1 LSADVVALP
10 APGARADPRQAA
22 VLRYAVGV
30 TIATAVALGVAW
42 PLSYLTPVLTAT
54 FLAPPGRP
62 VPLKVGVGFVLTV
75 AVACLFA
82 LIFSAALL
90 PYPVAYTL
98 LIGWLLAV
106 LFFARA
112 SGAPPVLILWLLVA
126 MMIIPVLMLESAEL
140 AGFIAGQLVF
150 GSAAAVLF
158 VWLAHGLVPAPPDS
172 PSPATP
178 TAATE
183 TEPPSTMEH
192 VRDAASSTLVVF
204 PIVMLF
210 TVFQLTEQLLVL
222 IFIALLGQ
230 QIRTGAGSQAGHAM
244 VVANVAGGTVSI
256 VFYNLLVAV
265 PWFPFLLLLTLL
277 CGLLFGSL
285 LFSEHKYAK
294 LAGSAFT
301 TVLLIVG
308 STTTST
314 SEAGGKVVTRVLQ
327 IIAAVLYLVVAL
339 NLVDKFGRRRRS

>member
-1 LSADVVALP
+1 M
-10 APGARADPRQAA
+10 
-22 VLRYAVGV
+22 GV

-62 VPLKVGVGFVLTV
+62 VSLKVGVGFVLTV
-75 AVACLFA
+75 AGACLFA
-82 LIFSAALL
+82 LVFSAALL

-106 LFFARA
+106 MFFARA
-112 SGAPPVLILWLLVA
+112 SGAPPVLILWMLIA
-126 MMIIPVLMLESAEL
+126 MMIIPVLMLEYADL

-150 GSAAAVLF
+150 GSAAAILF
-158 VWLAHGLVPAPPDS
+158 VWLAHGLVPAPPDP

-183 TEPPSTMEH
+183 TITPSTREH
-192 VRDAASSTLVVF
+192 VRDAATSTLVVF
-204 PIVMLF
+204 PVVMLF
-210 TVFQLTEQLLVL
+210 TFFQLTEHLLVL

-230 QIRTGAGSQAGHAM
+230 QIRMGAGRQAGYAM
-244 VVANVAGGTVSI
+244 IVANVAGGIVSI
-256 VFYNLLVAV
+256 AFYNLLVAV
-265 PWFPFLLLLTLL
+265 PWLPFLLVLTLL

-301 TVLLIVG
+301 TVLLIIG

-339 NLVDKFGRRRRS
+339 NLVDKLGRRRRS

>member
-1 LSADVVALP
+1 M
-10 APGARADPRQAA
+10 
-22 VLRYAVGV
+22 GV

-75 AVACLFA
+75 AAACLFA
-82 LIFSAALL
+82 LVFSAALL

-106 LFFARA
+106 MFFARA
-112 SGAPPVLILWLLVA
+112 SGAPPVLILWMLIA
-126 MMIIPVLMLESAEL
+126 MMIIPVLMLESADL

-150 GSAAAVLF
+150 GSAAAILF
-158 VWLAHGLVPAPPDS
+158 VWLAHGLVPAPPDP

-183 TEPPSTMEH
+183 TITPSTREH
-192 VRDAASSTLVVF
+192 VRDAATSTLVVF
-204 PIVMLF
+204 PVVMLF
-210 TVFQLTEQLLVL
+210 TFFQLTEHLLVL

-230 QIRTGAGSQAGHAM
+230 QIRLGAGRQAGYAM
-244 VVANVAGGTVSI
+244 IVANVAGGIVSI
-256 VFYNLLVAV
+256 AFYNLLVAV
-265 PWFPFLLLLTLL
+265 PWLPFLLVLTLL

-301 TVLLIVG
+301 TVLLIIG

-339 NLVDKFGRRRRS
+339 NLVDKLGRRRRS

>member
-1 LSADVVALP
+1 MSADELALP
-10 APGARADPRQAA
+10 VPGARADPRQAA

-42 PLSYLTPVLTAT
+42 PLSYLTPVLTAVL
-54 FLAPPGRP
+54 LAPPGRP
-62 VPLKVGVGFVLTV
+62 VPLKVSVGFVLTV

-106 LFFARA
+106 MFYAQGA
-112 SGAPPVLILWLLVA
+112 GAPPILILWLLIA
-126 MMIIPVLMLESAEL
+126 MMVIPVVMLESADL

-150 GSAAAVLF
+150 GAAAAIVF

-172 PSPATP
+172 PAPATP
-178 TAATE
+178 TAAT
-183 TEPPSTMEH
+183 TESPSTMDN
-192 VRDAASSTLVVF
+192 VRDAATSTLVVF

-230 QIRTGAGSQAGHAM
+230 QIRMGAGRQAGYAM
-244 VVANVAGGTVSI
+244 IVANVAGGIISI

-277 CGLLFGSL
+277 CGLLLGNL
-285 LFSEHKYAK
+285 LFSEHTYAK

-301 TVLLIVG
+301 TVLLIIG

-327 IIAAVLYLVVAL
+327 IIAAVLYIVIAL
-339 NLVDKFGRRRRS
+339 NLVEKLGLRRRS

>member
-1 LSADVVALP
+1 M
-10 APGARADPRQAA
+10 
-22 VLRYAVGV
+22 GV

-75 AVACLFA
+75 AAACLFA
-82 LIFSAALL
+82 LVFSAALL

-106 LFFARA
+106 MFFARA
-112 SGAPPVLILWLLVA
+112 SGAPPVLILWMLIA
-126 MMIIPVLMLESAEL
+126 MMIIPVLMLESADL

-150 GSAAAVLF
+150 GSAAAILF
-158 VWLAHGLVPAPPDS
+158 VWLAHGLVPAPPDP

-183 TEPPSTMEH
+183 TITPSTREH
-192 VRDAASSTLVVF
+192 VRDAATSTLVVF
-204 PIVMLF
+204 PVVMLF
-210 TVFQLTEQLLVL
+210 TFFQLTEHLLVL

-230 QIRTGAGSQAGHAM
+230 QIRMGAGRQAGYAM
-244 VVANVAGGTVSI
+244 IVANLAGGIVSI
-256 VFYNLLVAV
+256 AFYNLLVAV
-265 PWFPFLLLLTLL
+265 PWLPFLLVLTLL

-301 TVLLIVG
+301 TVLLIIG

-339 NLVDKFGRRRRS
+339 NLVDKLGRRRRS

>member
-1 LSADVVALP
+1 LSADALALP
-10 APGARADPRQAA
+10 VPGARADPRHAA
-22 VLRYAVGV
+22 ILRYAVGV

-62 VPLKVGVGFVLTV
+62 VSLKVGVGFVLTV
-75 AVACLFA
+75 AGACLFA
-82 LIFSAALL
+82 LLFSAALL

-106 LFFARA
+106 MFFARG
-112 SGAPPVLILWLLVA
+112 SGAPPVLILWMLIA
-126 MMIIPVLMLESAEL
+126 MMIIPVLMLESADL

-150 GSAAAVLF
+150 GSAAAIVF
-158 VWLAHGLVPAPPDS
+158 VWLAHGLVPAPPDP

-183 TEPPSTMEH
+183 TITPSTREH
-192 VRDAASSTLVVF
+192 VRDAATSTLVVF
-204 PIVMLF
+204 PVVMLF
-210 TVFQLTEQLLVL
+210 TFFQLTEHLLVL

-230 QIRTGAGSQAGHAM
+230 QIRMGAGRQAGYAM
-244 VVANVAGGTVSI
+244 IVANVAGGIVSI
-256 VFYNLLVAV
+256 AFYNLLVAV
-265 PWFPFLLLLTLL
+265 PWLPFLLVLTLL
-277 CGLLFGSL
+277 CGLLFGSVL
-285 LFSEHKYAK
+285 YSDREYAK

-301 TVLLIVG
+301 TVLLIIG

-339 NLVDKFGRRRRS
+339 NLVDKLGRRRRS

>member
-1 LSADVVALP
+1 M
-10 APGARADPRQAA
+10 PGARADPRQAA

-42 PLSYLTPVLTAT
+42 PLSYLTPVLTAVL
-54 FLAPPGRP
+54 LAPPGRP

-106 LFFARA
+106 MFYAQGA
-112 SGAPPVLILWLLVA
+112 GAPPILILWLLIA
-126 MMIIPVLMLESAEL
+126 MMVIPVVMLESADL

-150 GSAAAVLF
+150 GAAAAIVF
-158 VWLAHGLVPAPPDS
+158 VWLAHGLVPGPPDARA
-172 PSPATP
+172 PATP
-178 TAATE
+178 PAAE
-183 TEPPSTMEH
+183 TEPPSTMDD
-192 VRDAASSTLVVF
+192 VRDAATSTLVVF

-230 QIRTGAGSQAGHAM
+230 QIRAGAGARAGYAM
-244 VVANVAGGTVSI
+244 IVANVAGGIVSI

-265 PWFPFLLLLTLL
+265 PWFPFLLVLTLL

-285 LFSEHKYAK
+285 LFSEHRYAK

-301 TVLLIVG
+301 TVLLIIG

-314 SEAGGKVVTRVLQ
+314 SEAGGKVLTRVLQ
-327 IIAAVLYLVVAL
+327 IIAAVLYVVVAL
-339 NLVDKFGRRRRS
+339 NLVDKLGLRRRS

>member
-1 LSADVVALP
+1 MSADQLALP
-10 APGARADPRQAA
+10 VARPLADPRHAA
-22 VLRYAVGV
+22 ILRYAVGV

-75 AVACLFA
+75 AAACLFA
-82 LIFSAALL
+82 LVFSAALL

-106 LFFARA
+106 MFFARA
-112 SGAPPVLILWLLVA
+112 SGAPPVLILWMLIA
-126 MMIIPVLMLESAEL
+126 MMIIPVLMLESADL

-150 GSAAAVLF
+150 GSAAAILF
-158 VWLAHGLVPAPPDS
+158 VWLAHGLVPAPPDP

-183 TEPPSTMEH
+183 TITPSTREH
-192 VRDAASSTLVVF
+192 VRDAATSTLVVF
-204 PIVMLF
+204 PVVMLF
-210 TVFQLTEQLLVL
+210 TFFQLTEHLLVL

-230 QIRTGAGSQAGHAM
+230 QIRLGAGRQAGYAM
-244 VVANVAGGTVSI
+244 IVANVAGGIVSI
-256 VFYNLLVAV
+256 AFYNLLVAV
-265 PWFPFLLLLTLL
+265 PWLPFLLVLTLL

-301 TVLLIVG
+301 TVLLIIG

-339 NLVDKFGRRRRS
+339 NLVDKLGRRRRS

>member
-1 LSADVVALP
+1 M
-10 APGARADPRQAA
+10 
-22 VLRYAVGV
+22 GV

-62 VPLKVGVGFVLTV
+62 VSLKVGVGFVLTV
-75 AVACLFA
+75 AGACLFA
-82 LIFSAALL
+82 LLFSAALL

-106 LFFARA
+106 MFFARA
-112 SGAPPVLILWLLVA
+112 SGAPPVLILWMLIA
-126 MMIIPVLMLESAEL
+126 MMIIPVLMLESADL

-150 GSAAAVLF
+150 GSAAAILF
-158 VWLAHGLVPAPPDS
+158 VWLAHGLVPAPPDP

-183 TEPPSTMEH
+183 TITPSTREH
-192 VRDAASSTLVVF
+192 VRDAATSTLVVF
-204 PIVMLF
+204 PVVMLF
-210 TVFQLTEQLLVL
+210 TFFQLTEHLLVL

-230 QIRTGAGSQAGHAM
+230 QIRMGAGRQAGYAM
-244 VVANVAGGTVSI
+244 IVANVAGGIVSI
-256 VFYNLLVAV
+256 AFYNLLVAV
-265 PWFPFLLLLTLL
+265 PWLPFLLVLTLL

-301 TVLLIVG
+301 TVLLIIG

-339 NLVDKFGRRRRS
+339 NLVDKLGRRRRS